1 MLHLGAMG
9 FYFQYLVILASLV
22 RGVEILFGVT
32 FLWVYQFE
40 AGTSVVICFCQEFW
54 RMGRRSKE
62 CISQFYAYLLG
73 LGVNLLIQTHPF
85 SFCFWSGTSDQLCV
99 YILKCY
105 CPVYFQFYGSPILDF
120 QSISLCAVAT
130 TNTQSQHSTIS
141 ESQGSPKQA
150 TRF

>member
-105 CPVYFQFYGSPILDF
+105 CPVYFQFYGSPITQDF

-141 ESQGSPKQA
+141 ES
-150 TRF
+150 

>member
-62 CISQFYAYLLG
+62 CISQFCAYLLR
-73 LGVNLLIQTHPF
+73 LGVNLLIQTHPC
-85 SFCFWSGTSDQLCV
+85 SFCFWSGTCERLCV

-105 CPVYFQFYGSPILDF
+105 CLVYFQFYGSPILDF

-130 TNTQSQHSTIS
+130 TNAQSQHSTIS

-150 TRF
+150 TWF